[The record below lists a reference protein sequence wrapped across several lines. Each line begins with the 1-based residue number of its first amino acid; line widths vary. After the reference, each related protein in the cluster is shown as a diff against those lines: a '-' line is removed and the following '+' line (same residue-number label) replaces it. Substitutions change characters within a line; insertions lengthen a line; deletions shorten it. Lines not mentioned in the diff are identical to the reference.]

1 LDKKVRAG
9 KTQIFV
15 GCILLLCLASWGLQ
29 TYFSHGRHRNLL
41 TAAYIIGV
49 IKLQYY
55 QPVSVGHLWNAYWRT
70 GTIPGMLKILND
82 PYTRFLPKEEYSEMR
97 KETEGVFGGIGIF
110 FVPQKV
116 ELQISAVIDGSPS
129 DKAGLRSGDRIIA
142 IEKKSV
148 TQLGIKTA
156 IAKIKGAPGTRIRL
170 RIARGEGKNRSEFA
184 VMLTRAIIRIPTVK
198 MKFKQGNSFG
208 KYAQIKISQFAETTA
223 ADLQRELGR
232 VNKEKSCKGIIL
244 DLRGNPGG
252 ELDAAIGVA
261 GMFLPKGTPILH
273 IVNKNKTVAKVE
285 SQTGNQ
291 QQLTL
296 PMVVLVDNW
305 SASAS
310 EIVAGA
316 LKDRKRAVLVGTHT
330 FGKDLIQQITELP
343 GGPAVSVTVASYLTS
358 GKRNIH
364 KKGVQ
369 PDVAIEIPGAMER
382 FLKTGNSDRFQEM
395 QQLQEQTA
403 VRILRE
409 KVVTKVKSAKL
420 AG

>member
-1 LDKKVRAG
+1 LEKKVGAG
-9 KTQIFV
+9 KTRIII
-15 GCILLLCLASWGLQ
+15 GCILVLCLAGWGLQ
-29 TYFSHGRHRNLL
+29 TYFRHSRHRNLL
-41 TAAYIIGV
+41 TAVYIIGLV
-49 IKLQYY
+49 KLQYY
-55 QPVSVGHLWNAYWRT
+55 QPVSARQLWGAYWKT
-70 GTIPGMLKILND
+70 GTIPGMLKTLND
-82 PYTRFLPKEEYSEMR
+82 PYTRFLPKEEYGEMR

-110 FVPQKV
+110 FIPKEV
-116 ELQISAVIDGSPS
+116 ELQISAVVHGSPS
-129 DKAGLRSGDRIIA
+129 DKAGLRPGDLITTVGTKTVA
-142 IEKKSV
+142 
-148 TQLGIKTA
+148 QLGVKTA

-170 RIARGEGKNRSEFA
+170 GIARGEGKHRSEFA
-184 VMLTRAIIRIPTVK
+184 VLMTRAIIRVPTVE
-198 MKFKQGNSFG
+198 MKFNQGDALG
-208 KYAQIKISQFAETTA
+208 TYAQIKISQFAETTA
-223 ADLQRELGR
+223 ADLHLELGK
-232 VNKEKSCKGIIL
+232 VKHEKSCRGIIL

-261 GMFLPKGTPILH
+261 GMFLPQGTPILH

-285 SQTGNQ
+285 SKTGNQ
-291 QQLTL
+291 LQSTL

-316 LKDRKRAVLVGTHT
+316 LKDRKRAVVVGTHT

-369 PDVAIEIPGAMER
+369 PDVAIELPGAMER
-382 FLKTGNSDRFQEM
+382 LLKTGNWDRFQEM
-395 QQLQEQTA
+395 QRLQEQMA

-409 KVVTKVKSAKL
+409 KVLAKVKPDKL